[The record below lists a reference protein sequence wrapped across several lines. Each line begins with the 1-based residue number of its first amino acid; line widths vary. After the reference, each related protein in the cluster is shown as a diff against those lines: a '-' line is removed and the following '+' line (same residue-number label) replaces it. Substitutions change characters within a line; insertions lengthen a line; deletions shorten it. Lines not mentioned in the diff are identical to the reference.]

1 MTAKRKRAPIRT
13 CAACRSKTVKRDM
26 IRVASPPSAPVALDP
41 TGRANGRGTYICGEC
56 ARAPR
61 NLKRE
66 RFARSLKTEI
76 SEGEWRNLLTALAE
90 RSEGESER
98 EGARTAAAPLAS
110 SS

>member
-1 MTAKRKRAPIRT
+1 MANRKRAPIRT

-41 TGRANGRGTYICGEC
+41 TGRANGRGTYICGDC
-56 ARAPR
+56 ASAPQ

-76 SEGEWRNLLTALAE
+76 GEDEWRNLLTALSE
-90 RSEGESER
+90 RSGGEPER
-98 EGARTAAAPLAS
+98 ERTAATAPS

>member
-1 MTAKRKRAPIRT
+1 MANRKRAPIRT

-26 IRVASPPSAPVALDP
+26 IRVASPPSAPVMLDP

-56 ARAPR
+56 ASAPR

-76 SEGEWRNLLTALAE
+76 GEDEWRNLLTALAE
-90 RSEGESER
+90 RSGGESER
-98 EGARTAAAPLAS
+98 ERTRTAAPS
-110 SS
+110 SSS